1 MHLIVKNV
9 LTYKTRKLATNY
21 LSTILGDFI
30 SSSHLN
36 AELYKSSSKGLQ
48 CIEKYNFLKKTFF
61 KLLSTLRLKKDWK
74 SLSSKMKH
82 ITQNLIPTGWFCK
95 FNYEILHI
103 SMGKVI
109 KSCLL
114 TAACAVTCVQPTILA
129 PSSGLSVQFRFL
141 RSIRPGISVWEI
153 SIRQV
158 NIQLIYL
165 WSL

>member
-1 MHLIVKNV
+1 M
-9 LTYKTRKLATNY
+9 TYKTRKLATNY

-36 AELYKSSSKGLQ
+36 AELYKSSSKGLH

-74 SLSSKMKH
+74 SLSFKMKHH